1 MSIMIKI
8 TRLFHICR
16 QAALNSYFLS
26 YLYLIGKTIS
36 HTLLNAITM
45 TSIFSKPELVWFI
58 IGLVLFLLEL
68 VLPGFVIFFFGVGA
82 WVTALLCLIAN
93 PGINLQAIVFAVT
106 SVLSLV
112 LLRKMIQRRFFYS
125 KDELSKDVEDEFT
138 GREAVATMDFK
149 PGHTGKVEFKGTTW
163 KAESTESIVKGQTVI
178 IKSKENFKL
187 FIEPKK

>member
-1 MSIMIKI
+1 
-8 TRLFHICR
+8 
-16 QAALNSYFLS
+16 
-26 YLYLIGKTIS
+26 
-36 HTLLNAITM
+36 M

-106 SVLSLV
+106 SILSLV

-178 IKSKENFKL
+178 IMSKENFKL